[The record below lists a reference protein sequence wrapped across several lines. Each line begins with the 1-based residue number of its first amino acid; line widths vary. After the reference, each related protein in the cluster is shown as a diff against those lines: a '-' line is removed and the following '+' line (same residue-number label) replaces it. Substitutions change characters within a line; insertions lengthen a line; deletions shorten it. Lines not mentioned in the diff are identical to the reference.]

1 MTESTPTTPFK
12 KREQM
17 TLDKALAQLGQV
29 ERPLFYG
36 KEKPREQ
43 ARKFEQPWHAAAVS
57 LRALGASVSAI
68 ARDLGMSTE
77 AVSQALQTPWIQA
90 QVRAK
95 LEEGER
101 SIMDILKGETLKSVE
116 VLVAIRDDEKV
127 SANTRANVASGL
139 LDRVLGKASQKVEVT
154 ATQGGDPVME
164 AQLLKEQIA
173 RDAGRLNLTT
183 AREAAGSYPARE
195 SEIPPTTYP

>member
-1 MTESTPTTPFK
+1 
-12 KREQM
+12 M
-17 TLDKALAQLGQV
+17 TLNKALDQLGQV
-29 ERPLFYG
+29 ERPLFHG
-36 KEKPREQ
+36 KEHGNGNSTD
-43 ARKFEQPWHAAAVS
+43 RKFEQPWHAVAVS
-57 LRALGASVSAI
+57 LRALGASVSSI
-68 ARDLGMSTE
+68 ARDLGMTE
-77 AVSQALQTPWIQA
+77 ASVSSALQTPWIQA

-101 SIMDILKGETLKSVE
+101 TIMDILKGETLKSVE

-154 ATQGGDPVME
+154 ATQGGDPVAE
-164 AQLLKEQIA
+164 AQMLKEQIA

-183 AREAAGSYPARE
+183 AHVVAGPYPAAREAAGSHPA
-195 SEIPPTTYP
+195 TNL